1 MEKREKT
8 IKNKIK
14 NKINSDYLIVAVN
27 IDIYCEFS
35 SDVIYCGY
43 SGEILSYTQFYD
55 LIKNK
60 NLFLIK
66 SQNDYENYFDYCSIF
81 IAYLS
86 DKEVKLHRFSNSE
99 YELIEYVLNKFNNY
113 KDRITEKRIKDVVG
127 VRWLGAFN
135 TNTFNK
141 KHSFKECLDWEYSAK
156 NREVA
161 CDVFSENIDF
171 IYQYKSRVYNSYD
184 NIYKRCK
191 LAFVYSSDNIRVAY
205 DCDIWSKQLGKMLV
219 GSNENYTFSLA
230 DNSKDFEDLEFHAE
244 GILEV
249 GAKPQYLLI
258 VDKNNWKKENLKIA
272 EDFATENNI
281 TIIYIYSELD
291 KYSFDNF
298 SKNIIE
304 EDLKTIHNCNKYDL
318 GYFDFSNDYIDYLK
332 ELNELNKFEDM
343 WSLVKY

>member
-1 MEKREKT
+1 MEKKEK
-8 IKNKIK
+8 IIRDKIR
-14 NKINSDYLIVAVN
+14 NKINSNYLIVA
-27 IDIYCEFS
+27 IDIDVYYDYS
-35 SDVIYCGY
+35 SDIIDCGY
-43 SGEILSYTQFYD
+43 NGDILSYTQIYN

-66 SQNDYENYFDYCSIF
+66 SQNDYENHFNYCSIF

-86 DKEVKLHRFSNSE
+86 DKEVKLYRFSNSE
-99 YELIEYVLNKFNNY
+99 YELIEYILNKFNNY
-113 KDRITEKRIKDVVG
+113 KDRIIEKKIENIVG

-135 TNTFNK
+135 TNTTNK
-141 KHSFKECLDWEYSAK
+141 RHSFKECLNWEYSAK

-191 LAFVYSSDNIRVAY
+191 LAFVYSSNNIRIAY
-205 DCDIWSKQLGKMLV
+205 DCDIWSKQFGKMLV
-219 GSNENYTFSLA
+219 GSNENYNYPA
-230 DNSKDFEDLEFHAE
+230 DNSKDFENLEFHAE

-258 VDKNNWKKENLKIA
+258 VDKNNWRKENLKIA
-272 EDFATENNI
+272 EDFAIENNI
-281 TIIYIYSELD
+281 TVVYISSKLD

-304 EDLKTIHNCNKYDL
+304 EDSKTVRNCSKDEL
-318 GYFDFSNDYIDYLK
+318 RYFDFSNDYIDYLK
-332 ELNELNKFEDM
+332 ELNELNRFEEM